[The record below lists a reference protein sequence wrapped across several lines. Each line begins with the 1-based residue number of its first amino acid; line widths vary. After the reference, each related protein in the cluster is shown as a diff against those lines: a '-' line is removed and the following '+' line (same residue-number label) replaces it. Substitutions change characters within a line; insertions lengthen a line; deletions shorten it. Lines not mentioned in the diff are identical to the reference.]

1 MVCINNQQL
10 LTVLLRKQCAFITIL
25 SKDYI
30 LDSKIILVPITLTTY
45 HRDTLDDYS

>member
-1 MVCINNQQL
+1 MVCINNQQH
-10 LTVLLRKQCAFITIL
+10 LTILLRKLYAL
-25 SKDYI
+25 SKYCI